1 MAVRL
6 KNKYVGPLLYLRAGS
21 GGVAEGQ
28 FVITASGEVVDAPT
42 GTLTAATAV
51 GLALAS
57 GVEDVVIPVAPLTG
71 QVFAIDILQ
80 TGSTK
85 SCTDAMLGTRY
96 DVDIKA
102 VTLEQTL
109 NLDDTTNPWLTLV
122 GYDNDRKV
130 AYVIFDAA
138 SLLYSV

>member
-42 GTLTAATAV
+42 GALTAATAV

-57 GVEDVVIPVAPLTG
+57 GAEDVVIPIAPLTG
-71 QVFAIDILQ
+71 QVFAIDIYQ
-80 TGSTK
+80 GGAVDV
-85 SCTDAMLGTRY
+85 CTDAMLGTEY

-109 NLDDTTNPWLTLV
+109 NLNDTTNPWLTLV
-122 GYDNDRKV
+122 GYDNDRRV
-130 AYVIFDAA
+130 AYVIFTAA